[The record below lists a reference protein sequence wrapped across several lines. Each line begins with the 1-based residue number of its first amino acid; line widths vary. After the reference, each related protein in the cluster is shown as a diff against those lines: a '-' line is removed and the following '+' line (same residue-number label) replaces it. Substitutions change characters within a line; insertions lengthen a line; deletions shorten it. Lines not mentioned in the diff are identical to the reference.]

1 MTLSV
6 TKREFMAAAVGGAAA
21 SVLPFAGAFAQ
32 QYPAQDIHMIGAFP
46 PGSGSDV
53 IVRYFA
59 ERLRPLLGGRAI
71 IVETKVGAGGT
82 LSMTYTSMQKP
93 DGYTIYLHAGSA
105 VAAAMSLFKKPPFP
119 DAAKA
124 IQIAATI
131 NRQPFMLAV
140 DVKSPYK
147 SVADVTEAMKKKGK
161 NASYATA
168 APTGTVM
175 GELYKAATGV
185 EAVEVVYKNAIDS
198 LNDQQSGAL
207 DYAMVDPVYA
217 AAQQR
222 EGRLRILA
230 VSTGQ
235 RLAANPDWPTM
246 TEQGIPMDLTGWF
259 AAMVPQGT
267 PRPVVE
273 QINKWFAE
281 ILAMPETK
289 TFLNL
294 AGGDPWISSVDDGQA
309 RLLRD
314 IEAWKDYVR
323 IAKIEPQG

>member
-1 MTLSV
+1 M
-6 TKREFMAAAVGGAAA
+6 
-21 SVLPFAGAFAQ
+21 
-32 QYPAQDIHMIGAFP
+32 
-46 PGSGSDV
+46 GSDI

-59 ERLRPLLGGRAI
+59 EKLRPLLGGRNI
-71 IVETKVGAGGT
+71 VVETKVGAGGT

-105 VAAAMSLFKKPPFP
+105 CGGGHVAVQEAAVP
-119 DAAKA
+119 DAGKA

-140 DVKSPYK
+140 DAKSPYK
-147 SVADVTEAMKKKGK
+147 TVADVTEAMKKKGK
-161 NASYATA
+161 KASYATA

-198 LNDQQSGAL
+198 LNDQQSGAI
-207 DYAMVDPVYA
+207 DYAMVDPIYS

-281 ILAMPETK
+281 IVALPETK
-289 TFLNL
+289 TFLNN
-294 AGGDPWISSVDDGQA
+294 AGGDPWITSVDEGQA
-309 RLLRD
+309 RMLHD
-314 IEAWKDYVR
+314 VEAWKEYVR